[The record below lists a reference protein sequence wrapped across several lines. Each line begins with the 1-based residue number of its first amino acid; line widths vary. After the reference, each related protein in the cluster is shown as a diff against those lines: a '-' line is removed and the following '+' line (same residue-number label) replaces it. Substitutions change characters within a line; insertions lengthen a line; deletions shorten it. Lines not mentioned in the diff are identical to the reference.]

1 MRTIT
6 VFTVDD
12 EPHVHAGL
20 DAIIDWAV
28 LGYRH
33 VGSALNGD
41 DALVMI
47 ERDRPDVIITDIRMP
62 GMGGLELIG
71 RVREIPSYAPDIIIV
86 SGYDEFEYARKAM
99 RSRVRDY
106 LLKPIDEDDLTTLL
120 VAIRSRRD
128 AESSVPERTPPP
140 ADLIAGTLVRR
151 LLSSPPSPELLTAG
165 RNALDLGGLSLFT
178 FALFLP
184 FDDAVENTEFALDTM
199 RDVLSSTS
207 VGKRAAWVYREENG
221 TVGVLLGLDDPAT
234 EVALYTKGLYRKLV
248 GHTGSAA
255 KIVVGRPVDTIAD
268 VWQSRRDV
276 IDFMSNIYVLDAAG
290 VFVVPQSDDSS
301 ARARRVPPDTAGD
314 LVAAVEDG
322 HGDQCE
328 ACIESLVALFSTTRV
343 SSRAVADLLDAI
355 RIGLQKL
362 MTELDGDIPA
372 EVALLA
378 RVADAAPFSP
388 LPRIERIVRAAVSA
402 ALDRVRELRRLGR
415 SGTIQLVKRRIDR
428 LYASDLSLTVLADE
442 YGMNPIYLG
451 QLFKKV
457 LGIGF
462 KEYLR
467 RRRVAAAKKLLT
479 TTDLR
484 IPEVAASVGYRD
496 AEFFVEQF
504 KRETGVT
511 PVAFRGAPES

>member
-1 MRTIT
+1 MRPIT
-6 VFTVDD
+6 VFTADD

-20 DAIIDWAV
+20 DAIIDWAA
-28 LGYRH
+28 LGYDH
-33 VGSALNGD
+33 IGSALNGD

-62 GMGGLELIG
+62 GMGGLDLI
-71 RVREIPSYAPDIIIV
+71 RHLREIRSYSPDIIIV
-86 SGYDEFEYARKAM
+86 SGYDEFEYARQAV
-99 RSRVRDY
+99 RNRVRDY
-106 LLKPIDEDDLTTLL
+106 LLKPIDEDDLTALL
-120 VAIRSRRD
+120 VAIRKRRGV
-128 AESSVPERTPPP
+128 ESTVPDRTPPP

-151 LLSSPPSPELLTAG
+151 LLSSSPSPELVNAG
-165 RNALDLGGLSLFT
+165 ANALDLAGLSLLT
-178 FALFLP
+178 FALFFP
-184 FDDAVENTEFALDTM
+184 FDDSVEKKEFGLDTM

-234 EVALYTKGLYRKLV
+234 ELALYTKGLYRKLV
-248 GHTGSAA
+248 DHTGSAA
-255 KIVVGRPVDTIAD
+255 KIVVGRPVETIAD
-268 VWQSRRDV
+268 AWQSRRDV
-276 IDFMSNIYVLDAAG
+276 LDFLSKTYVLDAAG
-290 VFVVPQSDDSS
+290 VFVVPQTDDSQ
-301 ARARRVPPDTAGD
+301 AGARRVPPDAAGD

-322 HGDQCE
+322 NGKQCE
-328 ACIESLVALFSTTRV
+328 ACIDAVVAFLSATRV

-362 MTELDGDIPA
+362 MTDLDGDSPA

-388 LPRIERIVRAAVSA
+388 LPQIERIVREAASA

-415 SGTIQLVKRRIDR
+415 NGTIQLVKRRIDR
-428 LYASDLSLTVLADE
+428 LYASDLSLTVLAAE

-451 QLFKKV
+451 QLFRKV

-511 PVAFRGAPES
+511 PVVFRGAPDS